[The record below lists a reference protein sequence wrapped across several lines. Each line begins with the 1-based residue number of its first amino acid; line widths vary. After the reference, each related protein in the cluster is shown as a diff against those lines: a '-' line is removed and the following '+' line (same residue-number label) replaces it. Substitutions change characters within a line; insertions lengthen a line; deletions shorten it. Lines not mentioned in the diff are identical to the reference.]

1 MSCKRLLN
9 MFCSRPRGWVVKAK
23 PTGQMVLGGYSYN
36 FQHFQSFIIHSLH
49 WVSVWF
55 ENQPGSILILD
66 VKQKSTQFIWA
77 TPAPEHLSSYT
88 VCGAHCILSHGPASP
103 DIVINLCLL
112 ISIFW
117 ANLFLISISISVLL
131 TSILWTNLVIFHLLK
146 VFIVAVCVTWVLL
159 FIEEINKTRL

>member
-1 MSCKRLLN
+1 M
-9 MFCSRPRGWVVKAK
+9 G
-23 PTGQMVLGGYSYN
+23 
-36 FQHFQSFIIHSLH
+36 
-49 WVSVWF
+49 
-55 ENQPGSILILD
+55 ILILD
-66 VKQKSTQFIWA
+66 EKQHPTQFICA

-103 DIVINLCLL
+103 DIVINVCLL

-146 VFIVAVCVTWVLL
+146 VFIVAVCNLSAS
-159 FIEEINKTRL
+159 IY